1 MKKIIFEITDKKTE
15 VVIDGERTDITNTE
29 TEKKF
34 VAMLKELRSYRMTTK
49 ILDAIDPDTWSEG

>member
-1 MKKIIFEITDKKTE
+1 MLKTALTIFIILLIA
-15 VVIDGERTDITNTE
+15 